1 MTGPRRSEGRGVSMP
16 RMRPCAVEMT
26 GTVCCAHEEA
36 EKRLMVRQRERRRDT
51 NPNGDKKDGRGAGG
65 EGVLLVLC
73 SDMMMC
79 LGIPEWEGSRNSQR
93 EGEDQGYVDPSEVST
108 THTQLLL
115 SLAHSTHNKQSRLLQ
130 TTFSFCVCVFGPVC
144 ESVILCL

>member
-36 EKRLMVRQRERRRDT
+36 EKRLMLRQRERRRDT
-51 NPNGDKKDGRGAGG
+51 NPNGDKKDGRGDGG
-65 EGVLLVLC
+65 EGFLLVLC

-79 LGIPEWEGSRNSQR
+79 LGIPDGKGAGTTTEREKTKAVLTLQRYPPLTHSCCSAWPIAHTTSNPGSC
-93 EGEDQGYVDPSEVST
+93 
-108 THTQLLL
+108 
-115 SLAHSTHNKQSRLLQ
+115 KQP
-130 TTFSFCVCVFGPVC
+130 FPFVCVFLVLFV
-144 ESVILCL
+144 SQ